1 MRHRRSRKESEP
13 VLEIR
18 GMTIPGKTIDF
29 VIIGAAKAGTTSLAS
44 WLGSHPDVCMSNP
57 KETMFFGSPRLFD
70 QGLDYFHSSFFSHYQ
85 GESLIG
91 DATPAYSNRD
101 RHPGTPERVFSVNPD
116 ARIIYIVRDP
126 LRKVESSWQMHVNLD
141 PGLVKTPEHE
151 ISCRKAREG
160 FMEYINTPEIFSNL
174 VNVCRYGFQVDA
186 WQSYFCEDRI
196 HVMFLEDLVSDR
208 DKETVNLCLFLGLN
222 PQPLLDLQ
230 LKAENTLN
238 QRRDQRSFVRY
249 FSRSGLHRLFP
260 SRFRIQLGK
269 SPLFSVSQSSTL
281 KPVWPSR
288 TLERFVQE
296 VEDDVKG
303 FLKAHGKPEDF
314 YSFQRAEV

>member
-1 MRHRRSRKESEP
+1 
-13 VLEIR
+13 
-18 GMTIPGKTIDF
+18 MTIPGKTIDF

-44 WLGSHPDVCMSNP
+44 WLDSHPDVCMSNP

-126 LRKVESSWQMHVNLD
+126 LRKVESSWQMYANLD

-174 VNVCRYGFQVDA
+174 VNVCRYGYQLDPWKSRFQGN
-186 WQSYFCEDRI
+186 RI
-196 HVMFLEDLVSDR
+196 HVMFLEDLVSGR
-208 DKETVNLCLFLGLN
+208 DKEMSNLCLFLGLN
-222 PQPLLDLQ
+222 PQPLLGVP
-230 LKAENTLN
+230 LKAKNTLN
-238 QRRDQRSFVRY
+238 ERRAQRSFVRY
-249 FSRSGLHRLFP
+249 LSKLGLHKHLP
-260 SRFRIQLGK
+260 SRFKTLLAK
-269 SPLFSVSQSSTL
+269 SPLTSAPHSSLL
-281 KPVWPSR
+281 KPVWPSK
-288 TLERFVQE
+288 TLERFVHE

-303 FLKAHGKPEDF
+303 FLKAYGKQEDF
-314 YSFQRAEV
+314 YSFHRAEV